1 MNKFGV
7 VLGIA
12 AVATLAGCK
21 DPDYKH
27 ANSATTVVG
36 ITRTSS
42 GLSVAKLALGFLQ
55 PARVATAAMPSTT
68 PNLFI

>member
-21 DPDYKH
+21 DPDYKRGG
-27 ANSATTVVG
+27 S
-36 ITRTSS
+36 
-42 GLSVAKLALGFLQ
+42 
-55 PARVATAAMPSTT
+55 TAAQNEVKSADTSIAIESTEAKYGIIDWKQ
-68 PNLFI
+68 N